1 MIALALAALLSFQ
14 DPAGDTFGDGSL
26 VAPTAAV
33 FRTLGSFDLLG
44 AEVLD
49 TPELTLAL
57 TFAALPN
64 PLDLP
69 NGFSLPIIELYVGDE
84 TAGSPDLLPGSGM
97 SLPGGSSWHYA
108 FRLTGDRVQ
117 AFVAEAGPS
126 EGNAVDG
133 GAVGSGKRVE
143 LSATDGLEV
152 TVDDNVVTLKT
163 PLPRPES
170 LTLYG
175 SVGGYS
181 PFSASGWQGLSAVPA
196 PWTFS
201 SAEQTVPV
209 VDVLAEDE
217 NAQAQAVATRTLPAL
232 RRAAPPAPPRENRWL
247 LLVAGGVVVAL
258 VGLAGRFTVPK
269 TDFHTGLPA
278 DHEAARAPVPA
289 SAQTDEAAEPAKA
302 PPSGTAPPATAVAED
317 EPFEDT
323 ATGEPGPEAVVPQVF
338 VPEGAE
344 LGSAEVE
351 SAEVESAEI
360 KSAEVESA
368 EVESA
373 EPEGLETQSVTTED
387 AEVVDIQTEAGEA
400 RDMQTAGATSQVAAS
415 RPATGLKPEPI
426 KLDFEILEPPKK
438 QPSQASGAKGSPKAA
453 FPLDDEAPPSS
464 EANRPERFTHKP
476 VPGPPDTRSPG
487 TEPAKATSTGQL
499 EPTRRGWNRANWF
512 TADDDTELWPQTD
525 DPEQSQT

>member
-1 MIALALAALLSFQ
+1 MIALALTALLSFQ

-133 GAVGSGKRVE
+133 GAVGPEKRVE
-143 LSATDGLEV
+143 LSAADGLEV

-175 SVGGYS
+175 LVGGYS
-181 PFSASGWQGLSAVPA
+181 PFSDSGWQGLSAVPA

-258 VGLAGRFTVPK
+258 VGLTGRFTVPK

-289 SAQTDEAAEPAKA
+289 SAQTDEAAELAKA
-302 PPSGTAPPATAVAED
+302 PPSGTAPPVTAVAED

-323 ATGEPGPEAVVPQVF
+323 AAGEPGPEAVVPQVF

-344 LGSAEVE
+344 LGSAE
-351 SAEVESAEI
+351 I
-360 KSAEVESA
+360 KSA

-373 EPEGLETQSVTTED
+373 EPEGLETQSVATD
-387 AEVVDIQTEAGEA
+387 VEVVDIQTEAGEA
-400 RDMQTAGATSQVAAS
+400 RDIQTAGATSQVAAS

-438 QPSQASGAKGSPKAA
+438 EPSQTSGAKGNPEAA
-453 FPLDDEAPPSS
+453 LPLDDEAPPSS

-476 VPGPPDTRSPG
+476 VPGPPDTRLPG
-487 TEPAKATSTGQL
+487 TEPAKATGTGQL
-499 EPTRRGWNRANWF
+499 ESTRRGWSRANWF